1 MDKLGAY
8 NVHPVADLFPLIEGD
23 AFDELVRDIKA
34 NGLLEPITLS
44 PDGHRARAVSPM
56 QLKDVLGEIESDGA
70 HRVHGCLLEWPATP
84 SLWHAEA
91 VGGVHMG

>member
-56 QLKDVLGEIESDGA
+56 AAERCAWRD
-70 HRVHGCLLEWPATP
+70 RVRRC
-84 SLWHAEA
+84 
-91 VGGVHMG
+91 